1 MNDTVERL
9 RSHLSVFKSYPKQT
23 GADDMAGVVQSIE
36 MAADQIEKLL
46 AFAKEVIRGSWEGS
60 NLDGGDIQEMAEKHG
75 LLQPE
80 IYDLDKHGDHEDA
93 VPGEDTIHVFVKW
106 MEDR

>member
-1 MNDTVERL
+1 MGNIVERL

-36 MAADQIEKLL
+36 VAADQIEKLL
-46 AFAKEVIRGSWEGS
+46 AFAKEVIRGSWEG

-93 VPGEDTIHVFVKW
+93 VPGEDTIYVFPDW
-106 MEDR
+106 MKD